1 MKNYITKLENGE
13 KALNAAFDELD
24 NQLKE
29 YAKNTAVIAADPT
42 VNHLTF
48 YTYIKEALDPIFAMS
63 YISYDI
69 LMQSREAY
77 LKTEKEIGI
86 FNQSVTYYQ
95 MYVNYASLKFEAFD
109 KICHRYEPIY
119 REAEEYLKKSCKCG
133 QTLQLEKLPIKIAE
147 NIKNKKGES
156 KWTKII

>member
-1 MKNYITKLENGE
+1 MNNYITKLEKGE
-13 KALNAAFDELD
+13 NALNAAFDTID

-48 YTYIKEALDPIFAMS
+48 YTYIKEALDPIYAML

-69 LMQSREAY
+69 LIQSREAY
-77 LKTEKEIGI
+77 IKAEKEIGS

-95 MYVNYASLKFEAFD
+95 MYVNYASLKYEAFD
-109 KICHRYEPIY
+109 KICHRYEPI
-119 REAEEYLKKSCKCG
+119 RKEADDYLKKGCKCG
-133 QTLQLEKLPIKIAE
+133 QTLQMEKLPVKIAE
-147 NIKNKKGES
+147 NIKNKKGD
-156 KWTKII
+156 